1 MNNREALELARNL
14 IADRTAEATEGTRGN
29 PDPFLNGMRA
39 GFLEVLGIINGLIE
53 ADGKP

>member
-14 IADRTAEATEGTRGN
+14 IADRTAEATEGTR
-29 PDPFLNGMRA
+29 A